1 MSAIVRAWKHCY
13 QQFGRLTLSP
23 TASGVDAE
31 RVSRLEHTLSTVLE
45 RWEQQEARR
54 GQEEVDGWTR

>member
-1 MSAIVRAWKHCY
+1 VTAIVRAWEHCY
-13 QQFGRLTLSP
+13 QHTARLTVSP
-23 TASGVDAE
+23 TTSGVDTE

-54 GQEEVDGWTR
+54 GQEEVDRWTR